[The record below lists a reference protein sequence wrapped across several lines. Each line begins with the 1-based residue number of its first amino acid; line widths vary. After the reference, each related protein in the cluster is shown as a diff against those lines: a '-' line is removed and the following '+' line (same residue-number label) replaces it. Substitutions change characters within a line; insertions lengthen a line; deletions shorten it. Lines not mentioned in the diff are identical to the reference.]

1 MIYLLIVSLIWAFSF
16 GIIKGQLT
24 SIDPNFVAFAR
35 LLLSFLVFIPF
46 IKIQN
51 LKRKF
56 IFQFILLGMIQYGVM
71 YVTYILSYQYLKA
84 YQVALFTIFTPLYV
98 TLINDILHK
107 KFHFR
112 FLFSAVISVL
122 GTAVIVFDQFSDWN
136 LRMGFVLVQVS
147 NIAFAFGQIYY
158 RKLMRRVSNITDL
171 SVFGLL
177 YMGAVIFTGIFSMVT
192 TDYSSIV
199 LETNQIWALIYL
211 GVIASGICFFLWNFG
226 ARKTNP
232 GILAVFN
239 NIKIPA
245 AIVVSLLFFGESA
258 DIIKLTAGLIIIAF
272 AFLINESSFFN
283 RILNKKGLQ
292 Y

>member
-1 MIYLLIVSLIWAFSF
+1 LIYLLIVSLIWAFSF

-192 TDYSSIV
+192 TGYSSIV

-292 Y
+292 N

>member
-1 MIYLLIVSLIWAFSF
+1 LIYLLIVSLIWAFSF

-292 Y
+292 N

>member
-1 MIYLLIVSLIWAFSF
+1 LIYLLIVSLIWAFSF

-107 KFHFR
+107 KFHLR
-112 FLFSAVISVL
+112 FLISAVISVL

-147 NIAFAFGQIYY
+147 NLAFAFGQIYY
-158 RKLMRRVSNITDL
+158 RKLMKRVSNITDL

-177 YMGAVIFTGIFSMVT
+177 YMGAVIFTGIFSIVT

-199 LETNQIWALIYL
+199 LEINQIWALIYL

-258 DIIKLTAGLIIIAF
+258 DIIKLVAGLIIIAF
-272 AFLINESSFFN
+272 AFLINGSSFLN
-283 RILNKKGLQ
+283 RILNKKGLRN
-292 Y
+292 

>member
-292 Y
+292 N

>member
-1 MIYLLIVSLIWAFSF
+1 LIYLLIVSLIWAFSF

-283 RILNKKGLQ
+283 RILNKKSLQ
-292 Y
+292 N

>member
-1 MIYLLIVSLIWAFSF
+1 
-16 GIIKGQLT
+16 
-24 SIDPNFVAFAR
+24 
-35 LLLSFLVFIPF
+35 
-46 IKIQN
+46 
-51 LKRKF
+51 
-56 IFQFILLGMIQYGVM
+56 
-71 YVTYILSYQYLKA
+71 
-84 YQVALFTIFTPLYV
+84 VALFTIFTPLYV

-292 Y
+292 N